1 MAKNFGLVW
10 LRDDFRFKKN
20 LALAEATKNHD
31 KVVVFFLYKKKKFDK
46 QEAQKWWICESLKE
60 FKKKLV
66 DYNINLEIIATDSY
80 KSFLRNYLKK
90 KNFQFIGTEF
100 MNQTI

>member
-31 KVVVFFLYKKKKFDK
+31 KVVVFFLYKKKNLINKRLKNGGFV
-46 QEAQKWWICESLKE
+46 SLLK
-60 FKKKLV
+60 
-66 DYNINLEIIATDSY
+66 N
-80 KSFLRNYLKK
+80 LKK
-90 KNFQFIGTEF
+90 N
-100 MNQTI
+100 